1 MAKLDMRNIHKKL
14 QEAGSILVDTIGI
27 EQAKEYLQ
35 TFDKAEKYLKKY
47 RKQIDGFKYQLGQ
60 QIAIN
65 TQLQSEIQKKNDLV
79 NGLLMA
85 NKGR

>member
-1 MAKLDMRNIHKKL
+1 MSKLDMGNIHKKL
-14 QEAGSILVDTIGI
+14 QEAGSILVDTITL

-35 TFDKAEKYLKKY
+35 TFDKVEKYLKNY

-79 NGLLMA
+79 NGLLIA